1 MPPGYFSSLLSQE
14 NTGVLEDEEAEIE
27 VMDSPPLNEMN
38 SQSKAK
44 GRSKN
49 FSEAEDI
56 LLISAYLNTSI
67 DSITGRDQKDDKYWE
82 RIENYFHE
90 NKTFVTDRNWSS
102 LKHRWGIINKEVSI
116 FCGFH
121 DSIERKN
128 ESGKTSNDKVKL
140 LVSIL
145 VHINMKTCSFMFYYF
160 VDCRSKSN
168 VPRTTQKG
176 FLPFSCMEHS

>member
-1 MPPGYFSSLLSQE
+1 MFWRMKKLK
-14 NTGVLEDEEAEIE
+14 IE

-56 LLISAYLNTSI
+56 LLISAYLNTRI

-121 DSIERKN
+121 DNN
-128 ESGKTSNDKVKL
+128 ESGKTSNDKVMTTVHALESRRTIFPLPMHTINTIKHSRKSTL
-140 LVSIL
+140 FRSIKQPSCIFFVWTSQVL
-145 VHINMKTCSFMFYYF
+145 CSKNLTDRPHKF
-160 VDCRSKSN
+160 
-168 VPRTTQKG
+168 P
-176 FLPFSCMEHS
+176 

>member
-1 MPPGYFSSLLSQE
+1 LPPGYFSSLLSQE

-67 DSITGRDQKDDKYWE
+67 DSITGRDQKDGKYWE